1 MRYKKNL
8 PMTLAAGPP
17 FFDHFHR
24 EFLFGPVF
32 VQANR
37 DVTRM
42 EIFLSLVRLLEPS
55 CDGGGSG
62 ENSDNVK
69 KPLGIAQHQIIP
81 ATGHL
86 R

>member
-1 MRYKKNL
+1 
-8 PMTLAAGPP
+8 
-17 FFDHFHR
+17 
-24 EFLFGPVF
+24 
-32 VQANR
+32 
-37 DVTRM
+37 M

-62 ENSDNVK
+62 ENPDNVK